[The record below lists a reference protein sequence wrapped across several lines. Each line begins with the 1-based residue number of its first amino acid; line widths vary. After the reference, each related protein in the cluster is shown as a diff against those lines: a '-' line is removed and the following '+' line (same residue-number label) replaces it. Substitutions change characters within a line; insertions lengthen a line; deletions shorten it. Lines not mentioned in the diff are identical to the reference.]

1 MAVNRQRTR
10 DNRRARRR
18 GVLPLALAAIGVA
31 VSTPAAAR
39 TAVTVGATRSIAS
52 TGALLESPEEAFAR
66 AGELLGKGQEKYDTA
81 DYVGAVELWSEAY
94 AALPDTPEA
103 AQYRSVLVYQLASA
117 CREAY
122 ELDRDQKYLKKAE
135 RLLEQYIE
143 SLGPDEEESRTTAQ
157 EALDEVRLKIK
168 EEEAQAAAR
177 RSVIEADAKDARSGA
192 PTSDEEEAPGK
203 QLLIAGGVSLG
214 VGAVLLAVMGV
225 GLAQGS
231 SADRDG
237 NEFIDNGGDP
247 ADPMVGELIDKGTR
261 ANTMAL
267 ATGITGGVL
276 ALTGVALI
284 AADAV
289 RRKKAREQ
297 ASARVLPAVS
307 PSFAGL
313 SIRGRF

>member
-1 MAVNRQRTR
+1 M
-10 DNRRARRR
+10 RRPR
-18 GVLPLALAAIGVA
+18 VLPLALAAIGLA
-31 VSTPAAAR
+31 VSTPAAAYPSLGS
-39 TAVTVGATRSIAS
+39 GAAFSVAS
-52 TGALLESPEEAFAR
+52 AAATLESPEEAFAR

-122 ELDRDQKYLKKAE
+122 ELESDQKYLKKAE

-168 EEEAQAAAR
+168 QEEAEAAAR
-177 RSVIEADAKDARSGA
+177 RSVIEADAKDARSDS
-192 PTSDEEEAPGK
+192 PKTDDEEPGK

-225 GLAQGS
+225 GLGQGS
-231 SADRDG
+231 SADQEGDD
-237 NEFIDNGGDP
+237 FIANGGDP
-247 ADPMVGELIDKGTR
+247 ADPMVGDLIDKGTR

-276 ALTGVALI
+276 LVTGIGLI

-289 RRKKAREQ
+289 RRKKSRE
-297 ASARVLPAVS
+297 STARVLPAVS

-313 SIRGRF
+313 SISGRF